1 MQLRSG
7 VPACVAAPHLL
18 GRRPSPVS
26 DLRLVDSFRVGVVDA
41 FNDLALEPLFQMF
54 GSTLQSRHAVNDI
67 DGEVEAVDLVTN
79 RQFQRSI
86 DVSPLHIS
94 THVNVDM
101 ICAPIGELVNE
112 PRISMEI
119 EDNRLVRSEKRVK
132 VAVR

>member
-86 DVSPLHIS
+86 DVSPLETRPGFICPRLCPKAPS
-94 THVNVDM
+94 TMVF
-101 ICAPIGELVNE
+101 CAF
-112 PRISMEI
+112 
-119 EDNRLVRSEKRVK
+119 
-132 VAVR
+132 